1 MCGLGS
7 GEGLRSPGSGHVDG
21 NGNDVGC
28 GVARVWCGI
37 AVVRRKMRDEDD
49 EDTGQRKTEESER
62 RVMSEK
68 TRPD

>member
-1 MCGLGS
+1 
-7 GEGLRSPGSGHVDG
+7 
-21 NGNDVGC
+21 VGC

>member
-1 MCGLGS
+1 
-7 GEGLRSPGSGHVDG
+7 
-21 NGNDVGC
+21 
-28 GVARVWCGI
+28 
-37 AVVRRKMRDEDD
+37 MRDEDD